1 MNEGSLKITPSSPH
15 PYRVSL
21 TVLSLME
28 VMRSR
33 KPPYVAKF
41 SLTLFTYLQIR
52 LFAYLISTN
61 AMLAIISSER
71 LSAKD
76 IRVLYVVIC
85 SP

>member
-1 MNEGSLKITPSSPH
+1 MNEGSLKITPSSPY

-28 VMRSR
+28 VMRSQ

-41 SLTLFTYLQIR
+41 SPTLFTYLQIR

-61 AMLAIISSER
+61 AMLAIISSKR